1 MSIICKAK
9 LPLFLLKQIIIV
21 EIFATQTNII
31 SCKHLVFALSVTWVA
46 VLFGGIFLQFARF
59 VIVGLQLF
67 VWSVACLGDGV
78 GACVLVLVSN

>member
-1 MSIICKAK
+1 MSIVCKAK
-9 LPLFLLKQIIIV
+9 MPLFLMKQIIIV

-46 VLFGGIFLQFARF
+46 VLFGGILVRLTKF

-78 GACVLVLVSN
+78 GASVLVLVSN